1 MFKRIVWLMLALIS
15 STSHALI
22 SHQLS
27 HKNIAAKLNDE
38 ALHSFSLSNMQQL
51 ASGKTLSPADQLA
64 QMLSQRLLA
73 AEARRQYS
81 PEALHPASRIAF
93 ARDIAIEDRL
103 ASSLRAIYGKELEQ
117 AVKAL
122 PGGTLKSL
130 YIEENT
136 LSATQQEAVFGPT
149 KQINLEYALKPEQ
162 INQAKQITL
171 VRYQLATKGSLT
183 LNDIY
188 HRQNV
193 QGRIELYAKNQ
204 EYLNQQIQIAFA
216 NLFTIDWARKQF
228 GTQALNDYRRS
239 LKDQE
244 DAEAL
249 MKIYGIGDQHDVS
262 DYLNQL
268 AKKTSPAEIATYYRK
283 HKNEFKRIAKVKAR
297 HIRVNNE
304 ALAKTLILQLKLG
317 EDFATIARQHSIA
330 SDAKDGGDLGWII
343 HQGPLNWVAQ
353 IAFSQTDVSQAF
365 RAPVGPDDQATWE
378 IIKVEQRVE
387 DYQAA
392 DSESVRYAASAQIAK
407 QKARAQFKRLLD
419 QQWKNAK
426 IEVNPSIG
434 KIKLDLK

>member
-22 SHQLS
+22 SYQLS
-27 HKNIAAKLNDE
+27 HKNIAAKLDDE

-51 ASGKTLSPADQLA
+51 AGDKTPLSPADQLA

-130 YIEENT
+130 YLEENT
-136 LSATQQEAVFGPT
+136 LSATQQEAVFGPS

-183 LNDIY
+183 LYDIY

-216 NLFTIDWARKQF
+216 NLFTIDWARKPSMI
-228 GTQALNDYRRS
+228 T
-239 LKDQE
+239 
-244 DAEAL
+244 
-249 MKIYGIGDQHDVS
+249 
-262 DYLNQL
+262 
-268 AKKTSPAEIATYYRK
+268 
-283 HKNEFKRIAKVKAR
+283 
-297 HIRVNNE
+297 
-304 ALAKTLILQLKLG
+304 
-317 EDFATIARQHSIA
+317 
-330 SDAKDGGDLGWII
+330 
-343 HQGPLNWVAQ
+343 
-353 IAFSQTDVSQAF
+353 
-365 RAPVGPDDQATWE
+365 
-378 IIKVEQRVE
+378 
-387 DYQAA
+387 AA
-392 DSESVRYAASAQIAK
+392 A
-407 QKARAQFKRLLD
+407 
-419 QQWKNAK
+419 
-426 IEVNPSIG
+426 
-434 KIKLDLK
+434 